1 MSPGSIPSEC
11 NAASADS
18 PQGAVLSGTGESAL
32 RKAKVHGKMRGLMVD
47 AGRVPETLDYYRRV
61 IDFCADWELN
71 TLHFRL
77 ADDQGTALRFYSVP
91 DLVVH
96 KNAFAPEQLKDL
108 AGYAQTHGIDLI
120 PELESF
126 GHTGFITRSPAYAHL
141 LDRDAQGSSEFTG
154 IIPVSPETLRLFERL
169 YREVSEIFPS
179 VYLHGGCDEV
189 NWGGSELSRKEL
201 RTKTRVQIWA
211 EYLNSLHRICSG
223 LGKHLIVWG
232 DVVVHKEPA
241 ILPQLNKSILIMDWD
256 YREQNSARLRETIR
270 KVGDHGLR
278 AIGAPGLV
286 NYRWGPRVGTDQ
298 LRNIGAFADAYLDE
312 EDPNAVGVILTN
324 WVPCRYVQNSI
335 WDGFFYAAVAFNE
348 GTAAAESSGF
358 RHFVEK
364 HYGAKWDESWGEVFR
379 TIYDAA
385 PSVQEQSKTSGPGL
399 PLRVPWSTDAQLAGT
414 LQIAPSIQNPFTR
427 LRSLLVQLEP
437 AVLKNLADFQAFAL
451 SIEALQRLFW
461 RESVVIEQASRR
473 PQDRKTTDRLIA
485 GIARD
490 DQVLAKAL
498 SKDWDKGRFPDSP
511 AKSDLVFDLS
521 PKDQLLFEWVRA
533 ADYSASL
540 ANHPEHFHQ
549 LLEAAKS
556 V

>member
-1 MSPGSIPSEC
+1 V
-11 NAASADS
+11 DS
-18 PQGAVLSGTGESAL
+18 QQGGVLSGTGESAL
-32 RKAKVHGKMRGLMVD
+32 RKAKVQRKMRGLMVD
-47 AGRVPETLDYYRRV
+47 AGRVPETLAYYRRV
-61 IDFCADWELN
+61 IDFCADWDLN

-77 ADDQGTALRFYSVP
+77 ADDQGTALRFNSVP

-96 KNAFAPEQLKDL
+96 KNAFAPEQLRDL
-108 AGYAQTHGIDLI
+108 AEYAQTHGIDLI

-141 LDRDAQGSSEFTG
+141 LDRDSRGSSEFTG
-154 IIPVSPETLRLFERL
+154 IIPVDPETLRLFESL

-270 KVGDHGLR
+270 KVGAHGLR

-286 NYRWGPRVGTDQ
+286 NYKWGPRVGTDQ

-312 EDPNAVGVILTN
+312 EDPNSVGVILTN

-358 RHFVEK
+358 RRFVEK
-364 HYGAKWDESWGEVFR
+364 HYGAKWDESWGEVYR

-385 PSVQEQSKTSGPGL
+385 PSVQEQPITSAAGL
-399 PLRVPWSTDAQLAGT
+399 PLRVPWSTDAQLAIA
-414 LQIAPSIQNPFTR
+414 LQNGSSTQNPFTR
-427 LRSLLVQLEP
+427 LRSLLAQLEP
-437 AVLKNLADFQAFAL
+437 AVLKHLADFQAFAL

-461 RESVVIEQASRR
+461 RESIVIEQASRR
-473 PQDRKTTDRLIA
+473 PLDRKTTDRLIA
-485 GIARD
+485 GIAQD

-511 AKSDLVFDLS
+511 AKSDLIFDLS
-521 PKDQLLFEWVRA
+521 PKDQLLFEWERA

-540 ANHPEHFHQ
+540 ANHPERFHQ